1 VRRGFGDVQS
11 DVYLASQWN
20 HAPEMVDY
28 SFYEALV
35 AAAVAAFFVVLA
47 SVMLVRYR
55 RLAQRLS
62 SSSDL
67 GKGLYESLEGR
78 LKKQDE
84 RILDV
89 MTRLDVIQV
98 KMLEA
103 GRRSEQYLW
112 PVPPMVSQP
121 RTPPVRSRPQGY
133 DDSERVVGQPA
144 SSDLGTPLVQQ
155 GVGTPRPGPVGGVT
169 YTPAVKP
176 SREPNSGEERA
187 LKLLNESPR
196 TSVEIRDLTGL
207 SREHA
212 ARIMKGLYDKGFV
225 VRDDAHKP
233 YHYQLTDEGRRQ
245 VPLS

>member
-1 VRRGFGDVQS
+1 
-11 DVYLASQWN
+11 
-20 HAPEMVDY
+20 MVDY

-55 RLAQRLS
+55 RLAQCLS

-89 MTRLDVIQV
+89 MTRLDVIQA

-112 PVPPMVSQP
+112 SVPPMVSQP

-133 DDSERVVGQPA
+133 GDESERVVGQPA
-144 SSDLGTPLVQQ
+144 SSDLGAPLVQQ
-155 GVGTPRPGPVGGVT
+155 EVGTSRPGPVGGAI
-169 YTPAVKP
+169 YAPSVKP
-176 SREPNSGEERA
+176 SKEPDSGEERA

-233 YHYQLTDEGRRQ
+233 YRYELTSEGRKQ
-245 VPLS
+245 VPPG